1 MFLTKEEEKMANGEY
16 GETIRKSMDILIAL
30 GDIYGAEKF
39 VDIKSAQVSGV
50 SYKTIGQAGL
60 EYLEDLASTA
70 EIIYNENGT
79 ISDKSGIATIS
90 ATLNPAGTDL
100 DNWEEFG
107 FPPEFAKKQ
116 VDICNAYGAL
126 GISTTC
132 TCTPYLI
139 GNVPRFGDHVSWSES
154 SAVAYVNS
162 VIGARTN
169 REGGPGALAAAIVG
183 KTPLYGFHLD
193 ENRTANLLVEVECEL
208 ERADFGA
215 LGYAVGQ
222 VVKDGVPYF
231 RMQNKP
237 YQVENGNLK
246 ALGAALASSGAV
258 ALYHVED
265 ITPEYKFAD
274 VANAE
279 EKITIT
285 KDDIVETREKLSSA
299 EGYADLVCLGCPH
312 ASLEEVKE
320 VAEIVK
326 GKKIKNELWVCTS
339 INIKEAAKRLGYLD
353 TIESAGGKICCDT
366 CMVVAPIEQMGY
378 EVIGVN
384 SAKAANYVP
393 SMCGLKVIYNDVENL
408 LDFE

>member
-1 MFLTKEEEKMANGEY
+1 MFLTNEEEKMANGEY

-60 EYLEDLASTA
+60 EYLEDLASTS

-100 DNWEEFG
+100 DNWEDFG
-107 FPPEFAKKQ
+107 FPADFARKQ

-183 KTPLYGFHLD
+183 KTPLYGFHLE
-193 ENRTANLLVEVECEL
+193 ENRKANLLVEVESEL

-222 VVKDGVPYF
+222 IVKDGIPYF
-231 RMQNKP
+231 KMQNKP
-237 YQVENGNLK
+237 HEVSNGNLK

-265 ITPEYKFAD
+265 VTPEYMSAAVDD
-274 VANAE
+274 VE
-279 EKITIT
+279 DKITIT
-285 KDDIVETREKLSSA
+285 KDDIVSTREKLSTA
-299 EGYADLVCLGCPH
+299 DGYADLVCLGCPH

-339 INIKEAAKRLGYLD
+339 INIKEAAKRLGYLE
-353 TIESAGGKICCDT
+353 TIEKAGGKICCDT

-393 SMCGLKVIYNDVENL
+393 SMCGLRVIYNDIEDL